1 MDFVRSKWSG
11 LVKAY
16 KHYVNPNDNPSEED
30 KKAFRLLDNAE
41 IGLFIDFVE
50 SNPVNIHVRDF
61 STVNFL
67 IKAQDVANDT
77 NPVKKLLTQDE
88 RTARAIK
95 ATTYL
100 IEKGIDIDYRDKSGG
115 TALQAAVHWNNF
127 EVAEVLLKRGADPN
141 LGSEK
146 SFLNIPLISAT
157 FKQNEKM
164 IVMLISYGANVEEA
178 LALA

>member
-1 MDFVRSKWSG
+1 MDFVKSKWSG

-16 KHYVNPNDNPSEED
+16 KHYTNPNDNPTDED
-30 KKAFRLLDNAE
+30 KKAFRLLDNGE
-41 IGLFIDFVE
+41 VDLFIDFVE
-50 SNPVNIHVRDF
+50 SNPVNIHIRDF

-77 NPVKKLLTQDE
+77 NAVKKLLTQEE

-95 ATTYL
+95 ATEYL
-100 IEKGIDIDYRDKSGG
+100 VKKGVDINYRDKSGG

-127 EVAEVLLKRGADPN
+127 EVAEVLLKHGADPN
-141 LGSEK
+141 LGSSER
-146 SFLNIPLISAT
+146 FLNIPLISAT

-164 IVMLISYGANVEEA
+164 IVMLISYGANV
-178 LALA
+178 